1 MSIPHCIRSFTILAL
16 GLAGVAWSGAASAAN
31 FPLAPF
37 RCAPEAAAEGAPALF
52 TFQLGR
58 GDGRGEVVLRPAEG
72 SDLLAGEVRIAPAT
86 PSQLPLPGDT
96 SQLMF
101 SLLGE
106 AATAQGPVGFWI
118 GERVAPDA
126 TIRAFR
132 LNLRLGDRE
141 LAARCAMPANESS
154 GS

>member
-1 MSIPHCIRSFTILAL
+1 MSAARCTEIFAILAA
-16 GLAGVAWSGAASAAN
+16 GLAGAAWSGAASAAN

-37 RCAPEAAAEGAPALF
+37 HCAPEAAVEGGPALF

-86 PSQLPLPGDT
+86 PSQLALPGDG

-106 AATAQGPVGFWI
+106 TATPQGLVGFWI
-118 GERVAPDA
+118 GERVARDA
-126 TIRAFR
+126 TILAFR

-141 LAARCAMPANESS
+141 LAARCAMPANEST